1 MVHLIDRV
9 PPVTPPPPPPPPWGF
24 FMKVIFEASEYG
36 PIEFQL
42 FAFKLLGLNMLK
54 YAN

>member
-1 MVHLIDRV
+1 MLDRG
-9 PPVTPPPPPPPPWGF
+9 PLVTPPPWGF
-24 FMKVIFEASEYG
+24 FTVVFFEASEYG
-36 PIEFQL
+36 HIEIRL